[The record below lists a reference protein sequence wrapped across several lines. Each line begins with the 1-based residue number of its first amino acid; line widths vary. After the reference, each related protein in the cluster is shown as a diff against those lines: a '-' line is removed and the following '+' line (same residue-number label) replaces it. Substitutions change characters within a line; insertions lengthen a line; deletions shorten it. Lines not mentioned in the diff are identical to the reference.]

1 MTINIRNLQWLNHNA
16 QRRYP
21 FTVESTLQ
29 DTTGEFELPQS
40 FIVGLKLGVHSG
52 LSINPGKFFLK
63 SLGNFS
69 SGFGITI
76 GYDSGS
82 GVENV
87 ATANIARA
95 SFSELTEYR
104 LIGLGNFLDATG
116 TIVLGQLDEI
126 DEQPAGQFEFD
137 LADSRLE
144 TDVVYP
150 LIRGV
155 SSLQAQTGV
164 DLSEKLYGDIVFQ
177 AGTNMRISVVQLSG
191 SDPVIVFDAIEGEG
205 LSEDCVCEDDIDLAP
220 AIRTINGIP
229 GTTDGDYT
237 ILGNTCLV
245 PEAITNGLRLND
257 VCSEPCCGCEELEI
271 VTAQLEQFRDQAQTL
286 NILLANIEARVT
298 QTDQVLLAARLGDR
312 SCISCDDDV

>member
-1 MTINIRNLQWLNHNA
+1 MTISIRNLEWTSHNA
-16 QRRYP
+16 QRSYP
-21 FTVESTLQ
+21 FTIEATLQ
-29 DTTGEFELPQS
+29 DVTGAFTLPDN

-52 LSINPGKFFLK
+52 INIDPGRFFLK
-63 SLGNFS
+63 SFGNFS

-76 GYDSGS
+76 GYNGDSGA
-82 GVENV
+82 EAI
-87 ATANIARA
+87 ATTNIARA

-116 TIVLGQLDEI
+116 TIVLGQLDDI
-126 DEQPAGQFEFD
+126 DLQPAGQFEF
-137 LADSRLE
+137 AIAGGRLE

-164 DLSEKLYGDIVFQ
+164 GLSNKLYGDLVFR
-177 AGTNMRISVVQLSG
+177 AGANMRLTVVQVSG
-191 SDPVIVFDAIEGEG
+191 SDPVIVFDAIEGVG
-205 LSEDCVCEDDIDLAP
+205 LSDECVCEDDITQSP
-220 AIRTINGIP
+220 PIRTINGIP
-229 GTTDGDYT
+229 GTTDGDFT

-257 VCSEPCCGCEELEI
+257 TCSAPCCGCQELEI

-286 NILLANIEARVT
+286 NILLTNIEARVT

-312 SCISCDDDV
+312 NCITCD